1 MKDAFTHAFRFAYAS
16 SLTRY
21 FLRKKFFI
29 YHSHIFVILKK
40 GGNIIITS
48 AQLSL
53 SPLKMVC
60 IFLVCSFTFVTF
72 KKVKYMPY
80 STNFIR

>member
-53 SPLKMVC
+53 SPLK
-60 IFLVCSFTFVTF
+60 
-72 KKVKYMPY
+72 
-80 STNFIR
+80 